1 MLFCNAIV
9 SNTRGGTAVSSLHRA
24 APRGLRGRATART
37 TCSGEISREHGAP
50 CSRAQFE
57 VEALRAQF
65 ERAEGTPGE
74 QFCAG
79 RQGRFRRTVTAQEFL
94 DKKNKIHQ
102 IEDPEFLDGLS

>member
-1 MLFCNAIV
+1 MLEKLVLYV
-9 SNTRGGTAVSSLHRA
+9 SYIERGD
-24 APRGLRGRATART
+24 
-37 TCSGEISREHGAP
+37 SGEISREHGAP

-79 RQGRFRRTVTAQEFL
+79 RRRHAREQFCAGHQRRLRRTAQEFL
-94 DKKNKIHQ
+94 HKKNEIHQ
-102 IEDPEFLDGLS
+102 I